1 MIKLI
6 KMIDLY
12 GFMRVMKNSEY
23 YHKKYD
29 WYCKEYK

>member
-12 GFMRVMKNSEY
+12 GFWRVINNPEY

-29 WYCKEYK
+29 WYHNN

>member
-12 GFMRVMKNSEY
+12 GFVKVMKNPEY
-23 YHKKYD
+23 YHKKWD
-29 WYCKEYK
+29 NRI